1 MFFSSINL
9 NLPNYADDTTPDNA
23 EITSIKFLNQLNK
36 THKLFQL
43 FSGNFLV
50 ETLINISF

>member
-23 EITSIKFLNQLNK
+23 EITSIKFLNKLNK
-36 THKLFQL
+36 TQT
-43 FSGNFLV
+43 FSVVFR
-50 ETLINISF
+50 